1 MNRKIRRFVLIFFL
15 FLSLPAGWSCGY
27 RFQGMGTP
35 LDPEIHSIAIPI
47 VGNRTAQTGIESEV
61 TRALV
66 DKFTST
72 KRLSVTSQN
81 TADALLTGTVRGFV
95 TLPISITSGQQVT
108 TGYRA
113 TLTLEVTF
121 QRKAD
126 GKVFWKE
133 TISEWRNY
141 PVVVDLAVTENNK
154 REAISQISVLLAERI
169 HEMIVGAF

>member
-1 MNRKIRRFVLIFFL
+1 MNRQIRRFFLIF
-15 FLSLPAGWSCGY
+15 SLLASLLAGWGCGY
-27 RFQGMGTP
+27 RFQGRGTP

-66 DKFTST
+66 EKFTST
-72 KRLSVTSQN
+72 KRLSVTTQN
-81 TADALLTGTVRGFV
+81 TADSLLIGTVRGFL

-113 TLTLEVTF
+113 TLTLEISF

-141 PVVVDLAVTENNK
+141 PVLADLAATENNK
-154 REAISQISVLLAERI
+154 REAISQISVLLAERV
-169 HEMIVGAF
+169 HEMIVGSF